1 MGRGGVLTK
10 LLWASALALITLGLG
25 LASVGAAAAA
35 SGPSPDPPPVK
46 PPPPPPRAAPPPPQ
60 APQPP
65 PPPPPPVYRDPGPT
79 AAEIAAERV
88 AAQRKARAA
97 KLQQQR
103 ARAAEA
109 KRLARKAERDR
120 KLKQARDQ
128 QRLQEEREAL
138 LGGNGKPTGE
148 DEPRRPAAGFASDG
162 ESSSKTAP
170 LVGIAFLL
178 ALVVLTL
185 GLVPAYLVPW
195 YSMSMVLE
203 EHRQQF
209 TWVGGMAVLA
219 TGILLLMVV
228 LGG

>member
-1 MGRGGVLTK
+1 M
-10 LLWASALALITLGLG
+10 LWASALVLITLGLG

-46 PPPPPPRAAPPPPQ
+46 PPPPPPPQPAPPP
-60 APQPP
+60 AQPP
-65 PPPPPPVYRDPGPT
+65 PPPPEPPPPPPVYRDPGPS
-79 AAEIAAERV
+79 AAEIAAARL
-88 AAQRKARAA
+88 AAQKKARAA
-97 KLQQQR
+97 KLRQQR
-103 ARAAEA
+103 AKAAQA
-109 KRLARKAERDR
+109 KRLEAKEKLARERKEARDRQRLEEEVAALRKANGETT
-120 KLKQARDQ
+120 
-128 QRLQEEREAL
+128 EA
-138 LGGNGKPTGE
+138 NG
-148 DEPRRPAAGFASDG
+148 PRRPAAGFASDG

-203 EHRQQF
+203 DHRQQF

>member
-1 MGRGGVLTK
+1 VYR
-10 LLWASALALITLGLG
+10 
-25 LASVGAAAAA
+25 
-35 SGPSPDPPPVK
+35 SGPS
-46 PPPPPPRAAPPPPQ
+46 
-60 APQPP
+60 
-65 PPPPPPVYRDPGPT
+65 T
-79 AAEIAAERV
+79 AQIAAARL
-88 AAQRKARAA
+88 AAQQKARAA
-97 KLQQQR
+97 KLREQR
-103 ARAAEA
+103 AKAAKA
-109 KRLARKAERDR
+109 KRLAAKAKE
-120 KLKQARDQ
+120 
-128 QRLQEEREAL
+128 EAL
-138 LGGNGKPTGE
+138 ERKRAEEELRREDEAEARRAAGGTTTGT

>member
-1 MGRGGVLTK
+1 MYR
-10 LLWASALALITLGLG
+10 
-25 LASVGAAAAA
+25 
-35 SGPSPDPPPVK
+35 SGPS
-46 PPPPPPRAAPPPPQ
+46 
-60 APQPP
+60 
-65 PPPPPPVYRDPGPT
+65 
-79 AAEIAAERV
+79 AAEIAAARL

-97 KLQQQR
+97 KLRAQR
-103 ARAAEA
+103 AKAAEA
-109 KRLARKAERDR
+109 KRLAAKAKE
-120 KLKQARDQ
+120 
-128 QRLQEEREAL
+128 EAL
-138 LGGNGKPTGE
+138 ERKRAEEELRRE
-148 DEPRRPAAGFASDG
+148 DEAEARRARGEPTEAEGPRRPAAGFASDG